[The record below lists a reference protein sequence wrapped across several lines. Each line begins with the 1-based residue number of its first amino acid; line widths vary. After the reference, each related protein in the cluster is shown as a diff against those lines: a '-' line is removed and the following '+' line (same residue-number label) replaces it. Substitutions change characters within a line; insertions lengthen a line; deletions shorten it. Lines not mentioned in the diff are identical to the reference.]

1 VGVGVRSCCWVR
13 EDLDRGGLEV
23 VVAMARM
30 AVAVSMLV
38 LIVQALGL
46 VEGNYGGNFLGGGW
60 GQAHATYYGGAD
72 ASGTQGGQL
81 SYMNDHL
88 GSIHVRGES
97 GCHVSWLK
105 CRYLLLRCSCR
116 GARS

>member
-1 VGVGVRSCCWVR
+1 MRSCCRVR
-13 EDLDRGGLEV
+13 EDLDRGGLEL
-23 VVAMARM
+23 AMARM

-38 LIVQALGL
+38 LIVVQALGM

-81 SYMNDHL
+81 SFIYGVM
-88 GSIHVRGES
+88 
-97 GCHVSWLK
+97 CH
-105 CRYLLLRCSCR
+105 
-116 GARS
+116 G

>member
-1 VGVGVRSCCWVR
+1 M
-13 EDLDRGGLEV
+13 
-23 VVAMARM
+23 AMM

-81 SYMNDHL
+81 SYMISL
-88 GSIHVRGES
+88 GVNRRGES

-105 CRYLLLRCSCR
+105 CRCLLRYSCR
-116 GARS
+116 DARS